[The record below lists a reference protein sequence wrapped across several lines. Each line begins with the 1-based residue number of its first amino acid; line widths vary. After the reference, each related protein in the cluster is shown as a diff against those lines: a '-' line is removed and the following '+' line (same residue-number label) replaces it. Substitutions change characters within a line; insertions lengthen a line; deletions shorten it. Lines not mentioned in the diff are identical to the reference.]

1 MQLHCDVSF
10 KDINEI
16 STPSMYHKHM
26 HMCYSKIVKSVITRN
41 PRTFRK
47 FYGIRGIPYTVL
59 LRISARAHIYFVHPL
74 DPALIQAP
82 ALIFFIRY
90 FDPALFFLFT
100 TLTGTFIF
108 ATTENVSSIKKG

>member
-1 MQLHCDVSF
+1 M
-10 KDINEI
+10 NI
-16 STPSMYHKHM
+16 SILYYIK
-26 HMCYSKIVKSVITRN
+26 TRH
-41 PRTFRK
+41 
-47 FYGIRGIPYTVL
+47 TVL
-59 LRISARAHIYFVHPL
+59 LRISARALIYFVHPL

-108 ATTENVSSIKKG
+108 ATTENVSFIKKG

>member
-1 MQLHCDVSF
+1 
-10 KDINEI
+10 
-16 STPSMYHKHM
+16 MYNVQK
-26 HMCYSKIVKSVITRN
+26 T
-41 PRTFRK
+41 
-47 FYGIRGIPYTVL
+47 YTVL
-59 LRISARAHIYFVHPL
+59 LRISSRALIYFVHPL
-74 DPALIQAP
+74 DP